1 MKSTTK
7 QEKQFPH
14 RQYQSHKIISVIIAL
29 VLFVTLFS
37 SCNKNTVISTIVDDT
52 QPDKNNHTYMIGST
66 LNTGY
71 SEEDSLNPFFIS
83 TDLNSE
89 IVSLVFEPLFYI
101 DDSFCARNA
110 LAVSYSTENLT
121 LTVKLDTS
129 AAFSDGVQFSSADVV
144 YSFNLAKESANY
156 KNELAFISSASAASN
171 DTVVFELAT
180 KNTNAVDS
188 LSFPVV
194 KTGTADTAEAR
205 PLGTGL
211 YKINTSGEN
220 ISLEYNP
227 YCRKPQPKIT
237 TVKLTKIPESA
248 TLLHTLELGTIDAY
262 FDDMSSGSYSQ
273 ANAQTSKTNL
283 SNIVFLGM
291 KSSSYG
297 LSSSSLRQ
305 AIFYSINRQSIV
317 RNSFKNYAVESA
329 VPYHPEW
336 HAISD
341 AQLDLSDLTLNYS
354 KAQELMQ
361 NAGFRD
367 KLNYSLIVYSGNN
380 FKIAAAKEIQNN
392 LKNIGIELTI
402 RELTWDNYKLALI
415 NGEYDFYI
423 GEIKLPKNMD
433 MSSLFGS
440 GSAVYGVSPSDATTA
455 AYSEFINGNI
465 SLESFTVS
473 FIQNMPFIPICF
485 RMGALVYSNNI
496 SPAADCDMNNA
507 YKNIYEW
514 EIKK

>member
-1 MKSTTK
+1 MKSTIK
-7 QEKQFPH
+7 QEKLSQ
-14 RQYQSHKIISVIIAL
+14 RKQYQSHKIISAL
-29 VLFVTLFS
+29 LILALFATLFS
-37 SCNKNTVISTIVDDT
+37 GCNNHTVISTVSGT
-52 QPDKNNHTYMIGST
+52 LPDSNNHTYTIGST

-110 LAVSYSTENLT
+110 LAKSYSFNELT

-129 AAFSDGVQFSSADVV
+129 AAFSDGIQFSSADAV
-144 YSFNLAKESANY
+144 YSFNLAKQSENY
-156 KNELAFISSASAASN
+156 KNELAFIASATATSS
-171 DTVVFELAT
+171 DTVVFDLT
-180 KNTNAVDS
+180 VKNSNAVDS
-188 LSFPVV
+188 LSFPIV
-194 KTGTADTAEAR
+194 KTSTADTAESN

-211 YKINTSGEN
+211 YKINATGEN
-220 ISLEYNP
+220 LSLEYNP

-237 TVKLTKIPESA
+237 TVKLNKIPSSS
-248 TLLHTLELGTIDAY
+248 TLIHTLELGIIDSY
-262 FDDMSSGSYSQ
+262 FDDMSSGSFSK

-283 SNIVFLGM
+283 SNLVFLGI

-297 LSSSSLRQ
+297 LSSSALRQ
-305 AIFYSINRQSIV
+305 AVFYSINRQSIV

-336 HAISD
+336 HVISE
-341 AQLDLSDLTLNYS
+341 SGFEISELTLNYS
-354 KAQELMQ
+354 QAQELMK
-361 NAGFRD
+361 NAGFND
-367 KLNYSLIVYSGNN
+367 ILNYTLIVYSGNN
-380 FKIAAAKEIQNN
+380 FKIAAAKEIQNS
-392 LKNIGIELTI
+392 LKNIGINI
-402 RELTWDNYKLALI
+402 IINELTWDDYKLALI
-415 NGEYDFYI
+415 NGNYDFYI

-433 MSSLFGS
+433 MTSLFGTYS
-440 GSAVYGVSPSDATTA
+440 SVYGTSPTDTTAA
-455 AYSEFINGNI
+455 AYSEFLSGNI
-465 SLESFTVS
+465 SLDSFTMS